1 MRIVKVMVLVVAI
14 ALVPLSVGLVMV
26 KQQQN
31 AKSNLDR
38 SLSSQVSEQ
47 RYRFQGVEDQAGS
60 TLKVLSQNSVLE
72 LPFIDS
78 NLTAINPNLGKGPSA
93 KTNAERAKVDN
104 ALIYLGNNIYHNL
117 ISAAGVLDN
126 AGRCPDSGGCRYED
140 ARVAFSSQSGAKRG
154 GENTAQ

>member
-1 MRIVKVMVLVVAI
+1 MRIVKVMVLIVAI
-14 ALVPLSVGLVMV
+14 ALVPLSAGLVMV

-31 AKSNLDR
+31 AKNNLDR

-47 RYRFQGVEDQAGS
+47 RYRFQGVEAQAGA

-72 LPFIDS
+72 LPFTDPILNS
-78 NLTAINPNLGKGPSA
+78 TNPNRSA
-93 KTNAERAKVDN
+93 AERARIEVERAKIDN

-126 AGRCPDSGGCRYED
+126 TCLLYTSPSPRDRTRSRMP
-140 ARVAFSSQSGAKRG
+140 SSA
-154 GENTAQ
+154 